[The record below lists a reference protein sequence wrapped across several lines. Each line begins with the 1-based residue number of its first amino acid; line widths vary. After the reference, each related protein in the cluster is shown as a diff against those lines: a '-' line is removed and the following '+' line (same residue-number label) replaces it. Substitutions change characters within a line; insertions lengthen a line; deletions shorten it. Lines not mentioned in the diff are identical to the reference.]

1 MNCRTHEHRHFERI
15 LLGQSRTVPMPISG
29 SVKYPSR
36 FISGFEALAPAS
48 VPRACLQNLGLAE
61 LDALVTLGT
70 RSWVSRGGQ
79 RLKLDVSEPDSTGPG
94 SQILTFRPELEQDY
108 PPNLSILISGGKEN
122 NCDALS
128 NGE

>member
-1 MNCRTHEHRHFERI
+1 M
-15 LLGQSRTVPMPISG
+15 
-29 SVKYPSR
+29 
-36 FISGFEALAPAS
+36 
-48 VPRACLQNLGLAE
+48 GLAE

-122 NCDALS
+122 NCDAPS